1 MNPEQNNKYSFIN
14 LFLWGRGIYRKI
26 PPRFRWIFTPLKWV
40 LKFINIFRFD
50 LWVIT
55 GEEIKSKQAFG
66 ILYAGS
72 EKSKNYMV
80 NLAFDSP
87 YEENYIGSTWI
98 LGLVKQVKEK
108 NNCSLIVVEGPQF
121 FRLFLKNMKWFY
133 IPGWISGEID
143 ISNEISSLITK
154 QSLKSDIRKIKKN
167 NLSFES
173 TNEISHLYD
182 FYHNMYLPYI
192 TEAHN
197 NEVIVKEYN
206 ILKENFKNCDLI
218 FIKSK
223 DKYIGGCLIV
233 YVGKRARLWCL
244 GVKDGNRDYLQQGVV
259 GALYYFSFCY
269 LKKRGFGKAG
279 LGDTRA
285 FLKDGVLQYKK
296 KWGVRIIDASP
307 TGFLINILPEK
318 NSAKGFFLNNPF
330 IYMDKGKLEAAIF
343 IENDL
348 LLSEK
353 DLRKIYKD
361 YYRYGISKLIIY
373 QFGWSGSKAKET
385 VPTDLSGSME
395 IRSTENLF

>member
-1 MNPEQNNKYSFIN
+1 MNSKQNNKYSFIN

-26 PPRFRWIFTPLKWV
+26 PPCCRWILFPLKGSLTVIRAFRFNLWV
-40 LKFINIFRFD
+40 L
-50 LWVIT
+50 T
-55 GEEIKSKQAFG
+55 GEEIKSKQTLG
-66 ILYAGS
+66 ILYAGRK
-72 EKSKNYMV
+72 ENKNYIA
-80 NLAFDSP
+80 NLAFAGP
-87 YEENYIGSTWI
+87 YAENYIGNIWI
-98 LGLVKQVKEK
+98 WSVLRKVKEEK
-108 NNCSLIVVEGPQF
+108 YYSYLVVVEVYRF
-121 FRLFLKNMKWFY
+121 FRILFGNNFFY
-133 IPGWISGEID
+133 IPCWITGETD
-143 ISNEISSLITK
+143 ISKNISSLAN
-154 QSLKSDIRKIKKN
+154 SSNENDIRKIKKN

-182 FYHNMYLPYI
+182 FYHNMYLPNI

-197 NEVIVKEYN
+197 NEVIVTEYN

-223 DKYIGGCLIV
+223 EEYIGGYLIV
-233 YVGKRARLWCL
+233 YAGKRARLWCL
-244 GVKDGNRDYLQQGVV
+244 GVKNGNRDYLQQGVV

-269 LKKRGFGKAG
+269 LKNRGFRNVG

-296 KWGVRIIDASP
+296 KWGMRIIGASP
-307 TGFLINILPEK
+307 TGFLVNILPER

-343 IENDL
+343 IENDP

-353 DLRKIYKD
+353 DLKKIYKD

-373 QFGWSGSKAKET
+373 QFGGSGSKEKEA
-385 VPTDLSGSME
+385 VPTDLSDSME
-395 IRSTENLF
+395 IRSVESLF